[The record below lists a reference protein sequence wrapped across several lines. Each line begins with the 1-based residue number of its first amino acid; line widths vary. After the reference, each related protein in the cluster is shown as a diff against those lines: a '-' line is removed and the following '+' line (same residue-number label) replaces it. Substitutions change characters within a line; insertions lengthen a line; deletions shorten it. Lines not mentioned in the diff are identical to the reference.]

1 MKSNEHSTMTQI
13 EMVPRATAGDIE
25 EGKIDSASAP
35 EPSKRSLAMVSEQ
48 TYIEKLAFI
57 LALAAVVSSI
67 VSLAMVGGLFIK
79 WACVLILILSP
90 YSYYQQTRI
99 TDIRALKKTY
109 TALKGEVDQLA
120 ESNQELKLTIGRLGV
135 TVTKLEEIETV
146 IEGIT
151 QIKGQSVESLLK
163 AVKENKETVELMEKN
178 VRAAVVQNILSV
190 IFAIDEND
198 DRLLSK
204 TETTNLIKS
213 LREINGVM
221 VDEKKF
227 RAMIKDKN
235 GSIDGVM
242 DVIENM
248 LDDSSSNEESTN
260 TIFTFDES

>member
-1 MKSNEHSTMTQI
+1 M
-13 EMVPRATAGDIE
+13 RAAFLHNLTDAM
-25 EGKIDSASAP
+25 AS
-35 EPSKRSLAMVSEQ
+35 VG
-48 TYIEKLAFI
+48 
-57 LALAAVVSSI
+57 VI
-67 VSLAMVGGLFIK
+67 VSGT
-79 WACVLILILSP
+79 LILLFGWVW
-90 YSYYQQTRI
+90 
-99 TDIRALKKTY
+99 TDAVMTLLISFYVLWHGFGQMPKVIHLLMEGTPH
-109 TALKGEVDQLA
+109 D
-120 ESNQELKLTIGRLGV
+120 I
-135 TVTKLEEIETV
+135 EIETV

>member
-1 MKSNEHSTMTQI
+1 
-13 EMVPRATAGDIE
+13 
-25 EGKIDSASAP
+25 
-35 EPSKRSLAMVSEQ
+35 
-48 TYIEKLAFI
+48 
-57 LALAAVVSSI
+57 
-67 VSLAMVGGLFIK
+67 
-79 WACVLILILSP
+79 
-90 YSYYQQTRI
+90 
-99 TDIRALKKTY
+99 LKKTY